1 MDAYS
6 ALTLNLV
13 ESTITG
19 KINEA
24 NTAAKIDINL
34 DEDSSIILTGNSYYT
49 SMVNEKIDGA
59 NLVNETYKWTSSTE
73 KEIKISSTNQGN
85 GNNNN
90 NNQAPGG
97 ESPNGQNGAPNGQP
111 SSTEFKGIMIL

>member
-24 NTAAKIDINL
+24 NTAAKIAINL

-73 KEIKISSTNQGN
+73 KEIKTSSSTKETEIIIIIKPQEENLQMVKMELLMVN
-85 GNNNN
+85 H
-90 NNQAPGG
+90 QV
-97 ESPNGQNGAPNGQP
+97 PNLK
-111 SSTEFKGIMIL
+111 E